1 MLEFELMTVLTP
13 LLVYFA
19 DIRANYICGP
29 AATLKILFQ
38 YDWNLILRR
47 NSLGSQ
53 FWSSIGFQTRK
64 DM

>member
-53 FWSSIGFQTRK
+53 F
-64 DM
+64 